1 MSAYKANTL
10 MKICLL
16 LGSSLLVM
24 GNAAIGPALAKIN
37 TVFNDPFGVSLL
49 MAFPAIGVVLSSPF
63 VDKLMKKM
71 GDKNTLLIGLFI
83 YGAAGSSGLWLDSIP
98 ALLFFRLLFGLSI
111 AICMTVIN
119 EIIGRT
125 FQGQSRT
132 KFISLQSVAVNLGG
146 IVFVSLSGMLAEYSW
161 RFPFGLYLLAFVI
174 FMMSIQVVTI
184 PALVDNEIPKRLTL
198 SDIKGVL
205 PAYILGFMGMLF
217 YYIVLM
223 NLPFILDKSLAL
235 STSMIGMVMALMSF
249 ISATIAYLFRHLLSR
264 FGERWLLVLC
274 FCCYA
279 IAFVALSQT
288 QFEWRAYVAIVFG
301 GISFGLLLPTLSHL
315 VILLSNTVLRVRLMS
330 GFVMFY
336 FLGQALSGI
345 FLQLNYFL
353 PLGLLFLILAII
365 AAITA
370 CLCLFFLDIKE
381 HRINI
386 KEHCVDLER
395 ELS

>member
-1 MSAYKANTL
+1 
-10 MKICLL
+10 
-16 LGSSLLVM
+16 
-24 GNAAIGPALAKIN
+24 
-37 TVFNDPFGVSLL
+37 
-49 MAFPAIGVVLSSPF
+49 
-63 VDKLMKKM
+63 
-71 GDKNTLLIGLFI
+71 
-83 YGAAGSSGLWLDSIP
+83 
-98 ALLFFRLLFGLSI
+98 
-111 AICMTVIN
+111 MTVIN

-125 FQGQSRT
+125 FQGESRT

-161 RFPFGLYLLAFVI
+161 RFPFGLYLLAFI
-174 FMMSIQVVTI
+174 ILMMLIQVVTI
-184 PALVDNEIPKRLTL
+184 PAQVDNEIPKRLTL
-198 SDIKGVL
+198 SDIKGVF
-205 PAYILGFMGMLF
+205 PAYILGFIGMLF

-249 ISATIAYLFRHLLSR
+249 ISATIAYLFRHLLSKL
-264 FGERWLLVLC
+264 GERWLLVLC

-288 QFEWRAYVAIVFG
+288 QFEWRAYVAIVFS